1 MTLNLAGVNNPFS
14 PVRFASRIAKYGH
27 SSYIFAAACSYFLC
41 TDYVAERVFSLYLF
55 SAVSLTRLWKDCSS
69 VAPKSLMDEET
80 GRIIRRILRP
90 IAMVTLLALQ
100 CFVVLFVALHNWIPL
115 GTLNN
120 IKGVRQEF
128 PTSKLVVT
136 TLINIT
142 PVAIGLAATVFYFG
156 RGYPGWVFGWLWITY
171 GLVCYGSF
179 TSWWMPYLL
188 RPDPQRA
195 ARYRTMYAGTHAFL
209 PERNG
214 IRPNTLHVLFDIVT
228 VAILIDLAVLT
239 A

>member
-1 MTLNLAGVNNPFS
+1 MRGIMHFV
-14 PVRFASRIAKYGH
+14 
-27 SSYIFAAACSYFLC
+27 
-41 TDYVAERVFSLYLF
+41 
-55 SAVSLTRLWKDCSS
+55 
-69 VAPKSLMDEET
+69 
-80 GRIIRRILRP
+80 
-90 IAMVTLLALQ
+90 AMVALLALQ

-120 IKGVRQEF
+120 VKGVRGEF
-128 PTSKLVVT
+128 PTGTLLVT
-136 TLINIT
+136 TLINFT
-142 PVAIGLAATVFYFG
+142 PFAIGLAATVFYFG
-156 RGYPGWVFGWLWITY
+156 RVYPGWVFWWLGITY
-171 GLVCYGSF
+171 GLACYGSF
-179 TSWWMPYLL
+179 TAWWMPYLL

-195 ARYRTMYAGTHAFL
+195 ARYRTMYAATHAFL